1 MSLEKVPDLWWRD
14 PILHAELRKK
24 YGSSQ
29 KAATH
34 VEPSISPRNAQL
46 WWRKLKDA
54 GCVDASG
61 NPTGVP
67 APRVRNLDGRPPR
80 EKDSVGVEVEID
92 PTMVRWSDSDLA
104 KFHGIDPELNIVVK
118 RQAKRWNQAIGDG
131 QVAEMNGLT
140 LTFEARYP
148 ADTILPA
155 RAEGWKPPKRG
166 ARRATAGARVI
177 TVSTDWHEPYS
188 DAGLFDCYLQVIAEL
203 KPDEDW
209 DLGDLVDY
217 PQPSRHRMT
226 KGFEAT
232 PQECVDARYRHDAER
247 VAAAPNAIHRRL
259 YGNHDVRVDIAVTE
273 KVSKHVARLARAGD
287 EIPVLDLAHLLR
299 YDELG
304 IEVLR
309 PDGDYHSVVAKIVEG
324 LNVAHGTKSG
334 PFGGAVKRIVRRVAS
349 MLTGHD
355 HKQLL
360 KQHTVYDEDD
370 NVVVTIAASIGC
382 GCQRALA
389 RSYAEDADAH
399 LGFAVVTDHGNG
411 SFNVELARYDDTKR
425 ELYFRGKVYRPRS

>member
-1 MSLEKVPDLWWRD
+1 MKTPPPAPDGWWRD
-14 PILHAELRKK
+14 PKLHAPLRAFH
-24 YGSSQ
+24 GSSQ
-29 KAATH
+29 KAARATGN
-34 VEPSISPRNAQL
+34 VSARNAQQ
-46 WWRKLKDA
+46 WWSRMEAA

-61 NPTGVP
+61 RPTGVP
-67 APRVRNLDGRPPR
+67 VPERKGGRPKADPS
-80 EKDSVGVEVEID
+80 KQVGVEIEID
-92 PTMVRWSDSDLA
+92 PTMVRWTDSDLMR
-104 KFHGIDPELNIVVK
+104 FHGWDPELNVITR
-118 RQAKRWNQAIGDG
+118 RQAKRWNQAIGNG
-131 QVAEMNGLT
+131 EVAEMNGLT
-140 LTFEARYP
+140 ITVESRYP

-155 RAEGWKPPKRG
+155 RTEGWKPPRRG
-166 ARRATAGARVI
+166 PRNAVAGARVI

-188 DAGLFDCYLQVIAEL
+188 DAGLFDCYLQVLAEL

-247 VAAAPNAIHRRL
+247 VAASPRTVHRRL
-259 YGNHDVRVDIAVTE
+259 YGNHDVRVDVAVTE
-273 KVSKHVARLARAGD
+273 KVGKHVARLARAGD
-287 EIPVLDLAHLLR
+287 EIPVLDLGHLLR

-309 PDGDYHSVVAKIVEG
+309 PEGDYHSVVAKIVEG

-334 PFGGAVKRIVRRVAS
+334 NFGGAVKRIVRRVAS
-349 MLTGHD
+349 MLQGHD

-360 KQHTVYDEDD
+360 KQVTAYDENDQA
-370 NVVVTIAASIGC
+370 VLTIAASIGC

-399 LGFAVVTDHGNG
+399 LGFAVVTDHGGG

-425 ELYFRGKVYRPRS
+425 ELYFRGKVYRPR